1 MREHLLLLLI
11 AISILSC
18 GPSSEQLKC
27 TQSGEF
33 EICTPNNWNHVETDK
48 AIFFSGLSDS
58 IRNTFAIM
66 QSLDLD
72 WSTEEYILELNRQ
85 LTEDTIEV
93 FTGYTLQRMQIDD
106 IPTNTY
112 YVQIDTKLDNQE
124 YRAFGMVWR
133 DDSHLNEFMI
143 KRLATDFETGYKE
156 LSQVIFNLKSD
167 GQSVFDRETELEYE
181 LTSFEELA
189 REKSP

>member
-1 MREHLLLLLI
+1 
-11 AISILSC
+11 
-18 GPSSEQLKC
+18 
-27 TQSGEF
+27 
-33 EICTPNNWNHVETDK
+33 
-48 AIFFSGLSDS
+48 
-58 IRNTFAIM
+58 M